1 MNLLDYIAWRGD
13 LSFEERKLNEIDS
26 LILSILAYENYDG
39 ILSEKENKT
48 LKETADCFF
57 EKYDEETL
65 KNRVLL
71 TNRSYELLKEAA
83 NTKRFGEL
91 VMSNYI
97 NEVDEQKEVQFAAV
111 TFCHKEWKYV
121 AFRGTDDT
129 IVGWKEDFAMTYR
142 DEVPSQHRAVEYIH
156 RLDSDTSF
164 LNKLLKRDILY
175 IGGHSKGGNLA
186 MYAAAAAAEEIQKK
200 MKRVDNFDGPGFHE
214 EMWQQPSFQRILPLI
229 HTYIPN
235 GSVFGRLFAHLEK
248 VSIIK
253 SDQSGLL
260 QHDAFSW
267 HVTAHHFVY
276 QEDMTLGSEK
286 AAAKLN
292 SMLDEYTPRQ
302 REELVASLFNVFEKL
317 NIHTL
322 SDLTKLDLSKGIL
335 AIREINAL
343 DSRSKKVLVDMLK
356 VIWDV
361 SEILPFK

>member
-48 LKETADCFF
+48 LEETADCFF

-83 NTKRFGEL
+83 KTKRFGEL

-186 MYAAAAAAEEIQKK
+186 MYAAATAAEEIQKK

-214 EMWQQPSFQRILPLI
+214 EMWQQPSFQRVLPLI

-235 GSVFGRLFAHLEK
+235 GSFFGRLFAHLEK

-292 SMLDEYTPRQ
+292 SMLDEYTPQQ

-343 DSRSKKVLVDMLK
+343 DSRSKKVLIDMLK